1 MRRVFLNAVL
11 GFAVVLVS
19 GFLPPSQTVRAASA
33 NATASLDEAL
43 RSRAQQ
49 KVDPEAREQQRAR
62 KLPAADEVRAP
73 VIDPYDRIAQ
83 LWYRQRVAKSGVGRG
98 QEIYYMSCW
107 VCHNEYT
114 IAADKAH
121 APSLKDLFKPEGV
134 TDEIVTAKIRGGGSR
149 MPAYPASVLTDQD
162 IKDLLAYMRAKCGT
176 FPTGPKGG
184 GGCYD
189 ENNPPANP
197 LYRGQ

>member
-11 GFAVVLVS
+11 GCAVVLVS
-19 GFLPPSQTVRAASA
+19 GFLPSSQAV
-33 NATASLDEAL
+33 
-43 RSRAQQ
+43 RAQQ
-49 KVDPEAREQQRAR
+49 KVDPEGREPPRAR
-62 KLPAADEVRAP
+62 TLTPADEARAP
-73 VIDPYDRIAQ
+73 VIDPYDRLAQ

-107 VCHNEYT
+107 MCHNEYT

-121 APSLKDLFKPEGV
+121 APSLKDLFKPENGV
-134 TDEIVTAKIRGGGSR
+134 SDEAVTAKIRGGGLR

-162 IKDLLAYMRAKCGT
+162 IRDLLAYMRAKCGT

-197 LYRGQ
+197 LYKGQ

>member
-1 MRRVFLNAVL
+1 MRRIFLNAVL

-19 GFLPPSQTVRAASA
+19 GFLPPSQAV
-33 NATASLDEAL
+33 
-43 RSRAQQ
+43 RAQQ
-49 KVDPEAREQQRAR
+49 TVDPEGREQRPAR
-62 KLPAADEVRAP
+62 KAAPAVDVNRPP
-73 VIDPYDRIAQ
+73 VIDPYDRLAV
-83 LWYRQRVAKSGVGRG
+83 LWYRQRVAKSGIGRG

-107 VCHNEYT
+107 MCHNEYT
-114 IAADKAH
+114 IAADKAP
-121 APSLKDLFKPEGV
+121 APSLKDLFKPENGV
-134 TDEIVTAKIRGGGSR
+134 TDEAVTAKIRGGGLR

-162 IKDLLAYMRAKCGT
+162 IKDLLAYMRTKCGT

-197 LYRGQ
+197 LYRGL